1 MTIILG
7 IKLPN
12 KLNNAVEFQKV
23 LTDFN
28 CIIKMR
34 IGINYSSIFCSST
47 GIILLQI
54 EDKPEALMLEKTI
67 LEISEIE
74 IQRMVF

>member
-12 KLNNAVEFQKV
+12 KEINAVEFQKI
-23 LTDFN
+23 LTEFN
-28 CIIKMR
+28 CTIKMR
-34 IGINYSSIFCSST
+34 IGLNNSSIFCSST

-54 EDKPEALMLEKTI
+54 ENTEKAIDLEREL
-67 LEISEIE
+67 LEISGIE
-74 IQRMVF
+74 LQRMIF

>member
-12 KLNNAVEFQKV
+12 KLNNAVEFQKI

-34 IGINYSSIFCSST
+34 IGMNNSSIFCSSSW
-47 GIILLQI
+47 IILLQI
-54 EDKPEALMLEKTI
+54 DDKPEAVMLEKTL